1 MAWNLANEVAGNG
14 HYGGQPEYVDAAAQL
29 VHRLDPG
36 RPTAVDVWGTHMPD
50 RAGFMYRHVDAVG
63 ATNYEGWYDDTL
75 APPATV
81 QAAIDAWLARLR
93 ATFPG
98 KVLIVSEFGAE
109 ANALNAPGT
118 PGSES
123 FQSSLLTRHIR
134 TYESTPW
141 LDGELVW
148 NLQDFALA
156 PSFAG
161 GSIRRQV
168 PDDRPR
174 ARDQPEGPVHLRRPA
189 EAGGRRGA
197 RAFEPRR
204 PSRARRVWRRARAR
218 RGAAVATAAVRLAR
232 RRCAP
237 AAIWRRSMMRS

>member
-1 MAWNLANEVAGNG
+1 
-14 HYGGQPEYVDAAAQL
+14 
-29 VHRLDPG
+29 
-36 RPTAVDVWGTHMPD
+36 
-50 RAGFMYRHVDAVG
+50 MYRHVDAVG

-81 QAAIDAWLARLR
+81 QAAIDAWLVRLR

-109 ANALNAPGT
+109 ANRLNAPGT

-168 PDDRPR
+168 PSIDLVRGINQKGLFTYDG
-174 ARDQPEGPVHLRRPA
+174 QPKPA
-189 EAGGRRGA
+189 VAAVR
-197 RAFEPRR
+197 RAFE
-204 PSRARRVWRRARAR
+204 
-218 RGAAVATAAVRLAR
+218 G
-232 RRCAP
+232 
-237 AAIWRRSMMRS
+237 

>member
-1 MAWNLANEVAGNG
+1 MQQRRAIRRVRLNVLQARLHPSVVAWNLANEVAGNG

-50 RAGFMYRHVDAVG
+50 RAGFMYRHIDAVG

-81 QAAIDAWLARLR
+81 QAGIDSWLARLR

-123 FQSSLLTRHIR
+123 FQANLLTRHIR
-134 TYESTPW
+134 TYEATPVARRRAGLEPAGLRARALVRRR
-141 LDGELVW
+141 LDPPPGPRH
-148 NLQDFALA
+148 Q
-156 PSFAG
+156 
-161 GSIRRQV
+161 
-168 PDDRPR
+168 PR
-174 ARDQPEGPVHLRRPA
+174 ARHQPEGPVHLRRA
-189 EAGGRRGA
+189 AQAGGRG
-197 RAFEPRR
+197 
-204 PSRARRVWRRARAR
+204 
-218 RGAAVATAAVRLAR
+218 GAAGVRG
-232 RRCAP
+232 
-237 AAIWRRSMMRS
+237 

>member
-1 MAWNLANEVAGNG
+1 LNVLQERLHPSVVAWNLANEVAGNG

-29 VHRLDPG
+29 AHRLDPG

-50 RAGFMYRHVDAVG
+50 RAGFMYRHIDAVG

-81 QAAIDAWLARLR
+81 QAAIDAWLVRLR

-98 KVLIVSEFGAE
+98 KVLVVSEFGAE
-109 ANALNAPGT
+109 ANWLNAPGT

-168 PDDRPR
+168 PTIDLVRGINQKGLFTYDG
-174 ARDQPEGPVHLRRPA
+174 QPKPA
-189 EAGGRRGA
+189 VDAVR
-197 RAFEPRR
+197 RAFE
-204 PSRARRVWRRARAR
+204 
-218 RGAAVATAAVRLAR
+218 G
-232 RRCAP
+232 
-237 AAIWRRSMMRS
+237 